1 MDRRAAKETTCKHCG
16 EVFPSKGNYQVHFCR
31 YHQNN
36 IKTQNINEF
45 ETTKLR
51 SETQKFE
58 CICGKSYFVLSL
70 FHVYL
75 CARYIWTKHP
85 KLDTTERPH
94 PGLLAPHITLQVFF
108 LFHRLGK
115 VCIPR
120 ASRPLHIFPHSD
132 LVPSQ
137 SKQLPWVRVRS

>member
-58 CICGKSYFVLSL
+58 CICGKSYEIYQSIQRHQKACQQWKVYQCDRQRSL
-70 FHVYL
+70 DPEEGVIY
-75 CARYIWTKHP
+75 Y
-85 KLDTTERPH
+85 
-94 PGLLAPHITLQVFF
+94 
-108 LFHRLGK
+108 
-115 VCIPR
+115 
-120 ASRPLHIFPHSD
+120 
-132 LVPSQ
+132 
-137 SKQLPWVRVRS
+137 